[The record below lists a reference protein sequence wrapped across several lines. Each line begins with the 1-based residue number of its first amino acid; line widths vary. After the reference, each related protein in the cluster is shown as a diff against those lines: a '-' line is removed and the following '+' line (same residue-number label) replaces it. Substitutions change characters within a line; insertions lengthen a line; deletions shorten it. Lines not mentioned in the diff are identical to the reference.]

1 MNHVFMN
8 AVVSGNATVLPNEDI
23 SELES
28 LVMERHGIPRVVG
41 AEVFDRFSENQRMRL
56 MVKHGLY
63 VFPTI
68 ELADWL
74 VAECCWQSVMEIGAG
89 NGALAKHLGVRATD
103 NYSQAP
109 DYRPEPKHQQLWLQG
124 QEAMRQMGQAFV
136 TYGGN
141 VERREAMDAVI
152 KHKPEV
158 VYGLFITHKYR
169 AGDKDGNVFG
179 VEEDKI
185 LRRADYIMVGNAY
198 THRNKRILSLPH
210 HEHQLTGLITRS
222 RDQELNRIWTWKKA
236 K

>member
-8 AVVSGNATVLPNEDI
+8 ALVSGNAIAMRHEDI

-28 LVMERHGIPRVVG
+28 LVMERHGIPKVVS
-41 AEVFDRFSENQRMRL
+41 AEVFKAFSNNQRMIL

-89 NGALAKHLGVRATD
+89 NGALAKHLGIRATD

-109 DYRPEPKHQQLWLQG
+109 DYRPDPKHQQLWHQG
-124 QEAMRQMGQAFV
+124 RAAMEQMGQAFV
-136 TYGGN
+136 TYGDN

-169 AGDKDGNVFG
+169 AGDTDGNVFG
-179 VEEDKI
+179 VEEDKL
-185 LRRADYIMVGNAY
+185 LRRSDYIMVGNAK
-198 THRNKRILSLPH
+198 THRNKRILALPH
-210 HEHQLTGLITRS
+210 DTHQIAGLVTRS
-222 RDQELNRIWTWKKA
+222 GNQELNRIWTWKKA

>member
-1 MNHVFMN
+1 MNHVIAN
-8 AVVSGNATVLPNEDI
+8 AMVSGSATILQYEDI

-28 LVMERHGIPRVVG
+28 LVMERHGIPKVVS
-41 AEVFDRFSENQRMRL
+41 AEVFKEFSDTQRMML

-74 VAECCWQSVMEIGAG
+74 VAECCWQPVMEIGAG
-89 NGALAKHLGVRATD
+89 NGALAKHLGIRATD

-124 QEAMRQMGQAFV
+124 RAAMEQMGQAFV
-136 TYGGN
+136 TYGNN

-169 AGDKDGNVFG
+169 AGDLDGNVFG
-179 VEEDKI
+179 VDEEKLI
-185 LRRADYIMVGNAY
+185 LRADYIMVGNAY
-198 THRNKRILSLPH
+198 THRNKRILAQPH
-210 HEHQLTGLITRS
+210 EEFQPSGLVTRS
-222 RDQELNRIWTWKKA
+222 HAQELNRIWKWKKT